1 MPTCPSPRRAHCRAC
16 FADQTHKSRVESM
29 ASNVVSE
36 ANSFALQETQ
46 VASTHDS
53 IIILDFGSQ
62 YSHLIARRIREANVY
77 CELQSCLVDVKYLE
91 KFGSRLKGVIFSG
104 GPHSVYEEGAP
115 HPAEEIFEFLEKKIY
130 TTSWNLLWPPTN
142 GIQRGR

>member
-1 MPTCPSPRRAHCRAC
+1 M
-16 FADQTHKSRVESM
+16 
-29 ASNVVSE
+29 
-36 ANSFALQETQ
+36 
-46 VASTHDS
+46 ASTHDA

-115 HPAEEIFEFLEKKIY
+115 HPGEEIFEFLGKKSIP
-130 TTSWNLLWPPTN
+130 LL
-142 GIQRGR
+142 GICYGLQQMAYSAGGEVAASDKREYGFAQFKMSEILTKVACLKDLEATFKCG